1 MLDQEK
7 DEVENISF
15 VQNSFKSSSEFNL
28 AILWTLEHKKLGCL
42 SLIVTSDWRFSGRQE
57 RSRAVLS
64 PVSLLTSKKTCS
76 LSLWKHFSIL
86 CSLRSW
92 NFQELKSLIFFA
104 PPFSVI
110 ETDQWA
116 QKVLV
121 RTDWQTST
129 CSAYVHTHS
138 LPSLP
143 KWLHKSDFL
152 RKPGWKKEWREVKQD
167 TIQLKCSY
175 CKEHLSNCLEY
186 CVQCWLQCSRKAII
200 VLKRMRSCKIM
211 KIMCCV
217 S

>member
-1 MLDQEK
+1 M
-7 DEVENISF
+7 
-15 VQNSFKSSSEFNL
+15 
-28 AILWTLEHKKLGCL
+28 
-42 SLIVTSDWRFSGRQE
+42 TSDWRFSGRQE
-57 RSRAVLS
+57 RSRTILS

-76 LSLWKHFSIL
+76 FSLWKHFSIL
-86 CSLRSW
+86 CSPCLW
-92 NFQELKSLIFFA
+92 NFQELKSLIFSA
-104 PPFSVI
+104 PLLNVI

-121 RTDWQTST
+121 RSGGQTST
-129 CSAYVHTHS
+129 CGTYVHMRT

-143 KWLHKSDFL
+143 EWLHKSDFL

-167 TIQLKCSY
+167 TIQFQCSY
-175 CKEHLSNCLEY
+175 CKEHLSSCLEY
-186 CVQCWLQCSRKAII
+186 CAQSWLQCSRKAII